1 MKKIFALFVFGMAM
15 TAMVSFAQ
23 DAGGGKGKAG
33 GDGKDGKRPVS
44 PIVTVL
50 DENSDG
56 TIDAKEM
63 ADAPQDL
70 KKLDKNNDGK
80 LTADEFRPT
89 RLGGAVEGDK
99 KLEGDKKAGE
109 GKDMKRPESPLVSAL
124 DTDKDGVIEDNEIA
138 ASVESLKKLD
148 KNADGKLEGDEI
160 RPARPEGLEGGKK
173 HEGKKAD
180 KADAAA
186 GK

>member
-23 DAGGGKGKAG
+23 DAGGKGKE
-33 GDGKDGKRPVS
+33 GKRPVS
-44 PIVTVL
+44 PVMATL
-50 DENSDG
+50 DENGDG
-56 TIDAKEM
+56 ALDAKEI

-80 LTADEFRPT
+80 LTSDEIRPP
-89 RLGGAVEGDK
+89 RPAGAPEG
-99 KLEGDKKAGE
+99 EKKAGE
-109 GKDMKRPESPLVSAL
+109 GKEMKHPKLPLVSAL
-124 DTDKDGVIEDNEIA
+124 DPNADGVIDEKEIA
-138 ASVESLKKLD
+138 GSTEAIKKLD
-148 KNADGKLEGDEI
+148 KNADGKIEAEDL
-160 RPARPEGLEGGKK
+160 RPVRPDGERK
-173 HEGKKAD
+173 HEGKKAE

>member
-23 DAGGGKGKAG
+23 DAGGKGKAG
-33 GDGKDGKRPVS
+33 GEGKEGKRPVPPVVS
-44 PIVTVL
+44 AL
-50 DENSDG
+50 DENGNGVIESNE
-56 TIDAKEM
+56 I
-63 ADAPQDL
+63 ADAPKDL

-80 LTADEFRPT
+80 LTADEIHPVRP
-89 RLGGAVEGDK
+89 GAAEGN
-99 KLEGDKKAGE
+99 KKAGE
-109 GKDMKRPESPLVSAL
+109 GREMKRPVSPLISAL
-124 DTDKDGVIEDNEIA
+124 DASGDNVIDEKEIA
-138 ASVESLKKLD
+138 GSADALKKLD

-160 RPARPEGLEGGKK
+160 RPSRPEGLEGGKRR
-173 HEGKKAD
+173 EGGKKAE